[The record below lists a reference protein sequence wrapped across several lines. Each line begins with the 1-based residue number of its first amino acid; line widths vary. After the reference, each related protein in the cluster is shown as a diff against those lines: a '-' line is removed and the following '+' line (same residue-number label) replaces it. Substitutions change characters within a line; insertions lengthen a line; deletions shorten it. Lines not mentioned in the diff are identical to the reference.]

1 MKNTLLRSV
10 AAGALLVGSSLAIPA
25 AAFAQDTTQKPPAA
39 DTSKPAD
46 TAAPA
51 DTTGTDTSKPA
62 DSGAMKAPADNSAT
76 DTAKPADTGTD
87 TTKPADTGTDTTKP
101 ADTGTDTTKPADAG
115 TDTTKPADTTAAPAA
130 SDGQEIVTEQEETQV
145 LASTYIGQSVY
156 NGEDKSIGDIS
167 DLVFNKDGGI
177 QAAIIGVGGFLGI
190 GQKDVAVKFDRIEIQ
205 REPDSADVKLVT
217 DMTAD
222 QLKQAPA
229 FKNLQTKMNEQ
240 NANKPAAGATG
251 GGMSTGGAAGTG
263 TAPAPAN

>member
-25 AAFAQDTTQKPPAA
+25 AAFAQDTTTKPPAA

-46 TAAPA
+46 TTTAPA
-51 DTTGTDTSKPA
+51 GSTGTDT
-62 DSGAMKAPADNSAT
+62 T
-76 DTAKPADTGTD
+76 KPADTGATDTTKPAGTMGTDTTKPADATGTDTTKPAGTMGTD
-87 TTKPADTGTDTTKP
+87 TTKPADTGTDTT
-101 ADTGTDTTKPADAG
+101 
-115 TDTTKPADTTAAPAA
+115 AAPAA
-130 SDGQEIVTEQEETQV
+130 KSDGQEIVTEQEETQV

-156 NGEDKSIGDIS
+156 NAEDKSIGDIS

-240 NANKPAAGATG
+240 NANQPATG
-251 GGMSTGGAAGTG
+251 GGMTGTGTTGGGMTGGATGTG
-263 TAPAPAN
+263 TAPAQ

>member
-25 AAFAQDTTQKPPAA
+25 AAFAQDTTKPPAA

-46 TAAPA
+46 STAAPADSTGTDATKPADSTATDTTKPAGTMGTDTTKPA

-62 DSGAMKAPADNSAT
+62 DT
-76 DTAKPADTGTD
+76 TGTD
-87 TTKPADTGTDTTKP
+87 TTKPADTGT
-101 ADTGTDTTKPADAG
+101 
-115 TDTTKPADTTAAPAA
+115 TAAPAA
-130 SDGQEIVTEQEETQV
+130 KTGDGQEIVTEQEETQV

-156 NGEDKSIGDIS
+156 NAEDKSIGDIS

-240 NANKPAAGATG
+240 NANQPATG
-251 GGMSTGGAAGTG
+251 GGMTGTGTTGGGMTGGATGTG
-263 TAPAPAN
+263 TAPAQ

>member
-25 AAFAQDTTQKPPAA
+25 AAFAQDTTKPPAA

-46 TAAPA
+46 STTAPADSTGTDATKPADGTATDTTKPAGTMGTDTTKPA
-51 DTTGTDTSKPA
+51 DTTGTDTTKPA
-62 DSGAMKAPADNSAT
+62 DT
-76 DTAKPADTGTD
+76 TGTD
-87 TTKPADTGTDTTKP
+87 TTKPADTGTDTT
-101 ADTGTDTTKPADAG
+101 
-115 TDTTKPADTTAAPAA
+115 AAPAA
-130 SDGQEIVTEQEETQV
+130 KTGDGQEIVTEQEETQV

-156 NGEDKSIGDIS
+156 NAEDKSIGDIS

-240 NANKPAAGATG
+240 NANQPATG
-251 GGMSTGGAAGTG
+251 GGMSGTGTTGGGMTGGATGTG
-263 TAPAPAN
+263 TAPAN

>member
-25 AAFAQDTTQKPPAA
+25 ASFAQDTNAKPPAA
-39 DTSKPAD
+39 DTGKPAD
-46 TAAPA
+46 STTAPA
-51 DTTGTDTSKPA
+51 DSTDASKPA
-62 DSGAMKAPADNSAT
+62 DSGTAAAPADTGTDASKPADAGTDAT
-76 DTAKPADTGTD
+76 KPADDAAKPADTGTD
-87 TTKPADTGTDTTKP
+87 TSTKPADD
-101 ADTGTDTTKPADAG
+101 
-115 TDTTKPADTTAAPAA
+115 TAAKS
-130 SDGQEIVTEQEETQV
+130 SDGEEIMTEQEDTQV

-156 NGEDKSIGDIS
+156 NAEDKSIGDIS
-167 DLVFNKDGGI
+167 DLLFDKEGGI

-205 REPDSADVKLVT
+205 REPDSADVKLMT

-229 FKNLQTKMNEQ
+229 FKNLQTKMNEE
-240 NANKPAAGATG
+240 NANKPAAGGTTGGAMGTG

-263 TAPAPAN
+263 TAPAQ

>member
-25 AAFAQDTTQKPPAA
+25 AAFAQDTTKPPAA

-46 TAAPA
+46 STAAPADSTGTDATKPADSTATDTTKPAGTMGTDTTKPA

-62 DSGAMKAPADNSAT
+62 DT
-76 DTAKPADTGTD
+76 TGTD
-87 TTKPADTGTDTTKP
+87 TTKPADTGT
-101 ADTGTDTTKPADAG
+101 
-115 TDTTKPADTTAAPAA
+115 TAAPAA
-130 SDGQEIVTEQEETQV
+130 KTGDGQEIVTEQEETQV

-156 NGEDKSIGDIS
+156 NAEDKSIGDIS

-240 NANKPAAGATG
+240 NANQPATG
-251 GGMSTGGAAGTG
+251 GGMTGTGTTGGGMTGGATGTG
-263 TAPAPAN
+263 TAPAN